1 MCDSSKLVKQLRS
14 TIGAEVE
21 NNGSRCTVVEL
32 LEQPLCLIIEAL
44 GARTT
49 IQDNQFGS
57 PQRRVTRVF
66 TIPCLS
72 ESDDGFLHQELLSLN
87 LRLE

>member
-1 MCDSSKLVKQLRS
+1 MCNISKLIKQLRS
-14 TIGAEVE
+14 TIGVEVE
-21 NNGSRCTVVEL
+21 YNGSRCAVVEL
-32 LEQPLCLIIEAL
+32 LEQPLCLVVEAL
-44 GARTT
+44 SARST

-57 PQRRVTRVF
+57 PQRRVSRIF

-72 ESDDGFLHQELLSLN
+72 ESNDGTLHQELLSLG